1 MPKTAID
8 TDRVMQNQ
16 SAFLLD
22 NNAPN
27 DVTNTLIQMH
37 RAKINTSWSDNEG

>member
-27 DVTNTLIQMH
+27 DVINTLIKMH
-37 RAKINTSWSDNEG
+37 KAKINTLWSNNEG